1 MRSYSPKEVIKILQ
15 LEDVQIEVPYKK
27 MYITESLD
35 CDAEQVIDI
44 LSQTQVYR
52 RIFDRLLHG
61 EGLLKDWFVMLGT
74 LGKIEG
80 NSNILCDVFRS
91 EVKISVCYVY
101 INVS

>member
-1 MRSYSPKEVIKILQ
+1 MIKVLQ
-15 LEDVQIEVPYKK
+15 LEDVQIEVPYRK

-61 EGLLKDWFVMLGT
+61 
-74 LGKIEG
+74 
-80 NSNILCDVFRS
+80 R
-91 EVKISVCYVY
+91 VC
-101 INVS
+101 